1 MAEWIGG
8 LLSGLPAWLIVII
21 SIIIFIIG
29 AIYILVF
36 DPVTAGGDPV
46 LPFKRRKNDEE

>member
-21 SIIIFIIG
+21 LIVISIVIFIIG
-29 AIYILVF
+29 VILEFAMIGV
-36 DPVTAGGDPV
+36 DLG
-46 LPFKRRKNDEE
+46 LPFKRRKK

>member
-21 SIIIFIIG
+21 SVIIFIIG
-29 AIYILVF
+29 AICILTF
-36 DPVTAGGDPV
+36 EPGTAGGDPV
-46 LPFKRRKNDEE
+46 LPIKKLKI

>member
-29 AIYILVF
+29 AICILAFESVR
-36 DPVTAGGDPV
+36 VGGDLV
-46 LPFKRRKNDEE
+46 LPFKWRKK

>member
-8 LLSGLPAWLIVII
+8 LLSGLPSWLIVII

-29 AIYILVF
+29 AICILAFESVR
-36 DPVTAGGDPV
+36 VGGDLV
-46 LPFKRRKNDEE
+46 LPFKRRKK

>member
-21 SIIIFIIG
+21 LIVIFIIG
-29 AIYILVF
+29 VILEFAMTGV
-36 DPVTAGGDPV
+36 DLG
-46 LPFKRRKNDEE
+46 LPFKRRKK

>member
-29 AIYILVF
+29 AICILAF
-36 DPVTAGGDPV
+36 EPVRVGGDLV
-46 LPFKRRKNDEE
+46 LPFKRRKK

>member
-29 AIYILVF
+29 VIWILAF
-36 DPVTAGGDPV
+36 DPFTAGGDPV
-46 LPFKRRKNDEE
+46 LPFKRRKK

>member
-29 AIYILVF
+29 AICIL
-36 DPVTAGGDPV
+36 G
-46 LPFKRRKNDEE
+46 KNDEE

>member
-21 SIIIFIIG
+21 SVIICIIG
-29 AIYILVF
+29 AICILAF
-36 DPVTAGGDPV
+36 DTSRVGGDPI
-46 LPFKRRKNDEE
+46 LPFKRRKK

>member
-29 AIYILVF
+29 AICILAFESVR
-36 DPVTAGGDPV
+36 VGDDLV
-46 LPFKRRKNDEE
+46 LPFKRRKK

>member
-21 SIIIFIIG
+21 FIIG
-29 AIYILVF
+29 AICILAF
-36 DPVTAGGDPV
+36 EPGTAGGDPV
-46 LPFKRRKNDEE
+46 LPFKRRKK

>member
-21 SIIIFIIG
+21 SVIIFIIG
-29 AIYILVF
+29 AVCILAF
-36 DPVTAGGDPV
+36 EPVTAGGDPI
-46 LPFKRRKNDEE
+46 LPFKRRKK

>member
-21 SIIIFIIG
+21 SIIIIFIIG
-29 AIYILVF
+29 AIWILAF
-36 DPVTAGGDPV
+36 DPGTVGGDPV
-46 LPFKRRKNDEE
+46 LPFKRRKK